1 MHTVEIQLERTNL
14 REAMNVM
21 RAWLDDLRFEPS
33 VFVSHESSDKLLLSV
48 SFKVGEEAEAFASRF
63 AGRLTGSEPESWGP
77 GISGPS
83 LITDAEWAASSGSPS
98 AATTR
103 IGTSD
108 CGSSVT

>member
-48 SFKVGEEAEAFASRF
+48 SLKVGEEAEAFASRF